1 MKKIFFCSF
10 LLIVFLI
17 NGCSWFFEP
26 SEEAK
31 NESYE
36 AGNKALSEGKFE
48 EAKSFFRQ
56 IPQSSPF
63 YPQAIWMIQ
72 KVPFKKGVA
81 AYNQKKYQLA
91 LDELSKIPT
100 HSPEYEEA
108 KKYKKLTLN

>member
-81 AYNQKKYQLA
+81 AYNQKKYQLV
-91 LDELSKIPT
+91 
-100 HSPEYEEA
+100 
-108 KKYKKLTLN
+108 